1 MITEV
6 IVMRL
11 SEMTKEQLAQFRSD
25 VQKEY
30 DSYKAQDLSLNMARG
45 KPAAEQLDIT
55 EGLLTAVSKSEDC
68 FDDTNTDCRNYGGL
82 DGLPAAKRLFAP
94 MLGVSEEEII
104 VCGNSS
110 LNLMYDTIAKYML
123 FGVDKQSK
131 PWKDQGKLK
140 WLCPV
145 PGYDRHFLVTQTFG
159 FEMIN
164 IPMNDDGPDMDMIEK
179 LVQEDESIKG
189 IWCVPMYANPTGVTY
204 SDEVVKRFAALKPKA
219 EDFRIFW
226 DNAYCVHH
234 LTDTPDT
241 LLNILDECKKTGS
254 EDMVYIFA
262 STSKVSFA
270 GAGVAV
276 MAASKANIDYV
287 KYHMTIQT
295 IGFDK
300 INQLR
305 HAKYFKDYE
314 GIKAHMK
321 KHAAIIAPKFKA
333 VLKALDES
341 VKPLGI
347 GSYNSPRGGYFI
359 SFDTLDGCA
368 KRVVSLCK
376 EAGVVMTG
384 AGATFPYGKDPKDS
398 NIRIAPT
405 LPPINEL
412 EQAMKVF
419 ICAVKIASAEKL
431 LAK

>member
-1 MITEV
+1 MVEENGMLMT
-6 IVMRL
+6 
-11 SEMTKEQLAQFRSD
+11 EMTKEQLEEVLSQAKS
-25 VQKEY
+25 EY
-30 DSYKAQDLSLNMARG
+30 EGYKALGLTLNMARG
-45 KPAAEQLDIT
+45 KPAADQLA
-55 EGLLTAVSKSEDC
+55 LTKDMLDAVDSSSDC
-68 FDDTNTDCRNYGGL
+68 KAADGTDCRNYGVL
-82 DGLPAAKRLFAP
+82 DGLKETKKLFCD
-94 MLGVSEEEII
+94 MLGVKDEELI
-104 VCGNSS
+104 VGGNSS
-110 LNLMYDTIAKYML
+110 LNLMYDTIARNYI
-123 FGVDKQSK
+123 FGVGEGKK
-131 PWKDQGKLK
+131 AWKDQGKIK
-140 WLCPV
+140 WLCPA
-145 PGYDRHFLVTQTFG
+145 PGYDRHFAITERFG
-159 FEMIN
+159 FELITV
-164 IPMNDDGPDMDMIEK
+164 PMKADGPDMDVVER
-179 LVQEDESIKG
+179 LVSEDESIKG
-189 IWCVPMYANPTGVTY
+189 IWCVPMYANPTGITY
-204 SDEVVKRFAALKPKA
+204 SDEVVRRFAALKPKA
-219 EDFRIFW
+219 DDFRIFW

-241 LLNILDECKKTGS
+241 LLNILDECKKAGS